1 MQHNIS
7 IDTDTAQ
14 QLIDYLFPC
23 VGGNETLED
32 FRHDLQNV
40 VIGDRLERESESLLM
55 ALRDLWTFSSVIGG
69 EDMEAS
75 QAAFDRARELLDRFE
90 DLE

>member
-1 MQHNIS
+1 MMHQIS

-14 QLIDYLFPC
+14 QLIDHLFPC

-32 FRHDLQNV
+32 FRHNLQHV
-40 VIGDRLERESESLLM
+40 VISDRLEHEAGALLM

-69 EDMEAS
+69 EDTEAS

>member
-1 MQHNIS
+1 MHQIA

-32 FRHDLQNV
+32 FRHSLQNV
-40 VIGDRLERESESLLM
+40 VMCDRLEREAESLLM
-55 ALRDLWTFSSVIGG
+55 ALRDLWKFSAILEG
-69 EDMEAS
+69 EHKEAS
-75 QAAFDRARELLDRFE
+75 QAAFVRAGELLKRFE
-90 DLE
+90 DLY